1 MSNHPYTKAL
11 FGRKKPV
18 SFCVFIQKGES
29 TNPPSKRAVWKSHE
43 EAELVHS
50 LLEVKRAGGTSNIGF
65 KDKVW
70 NSVSA
75 HLTEECGTVF
85 KPSACKNKYGKLKQI
100 YWAIKRLSEQSGFLW
115 SNENGADR
123 AISFC

>member
-1 MSNHPYTKAL
+1 MDADLGNTDPSLDNKRRRTPQA
-11 FGRKKPV
+11 
-18 SFCVFIQKGES
+18 KGES
-29 TNPPSKRAVWKSHE
+29 TNPPTKHAVWKLHE

-50 LLEVKRAGGTSNIGF
+50 LLEVKHAGGTLNIGF

-85 KPSACKNKYGKLKQI
+85 EPSACKNKYGKTFRAVRI
-100 YWAIKRLSEQSGFLW
+100 SAEQ
-115 SNENGADR
+115 
-123 AISFC
+123 

>member
-18 SFCVFIQKGES
+18 SFCFFIQKGES

-43 EAELVHS
+43 EVELVHS
-50 LLEVKRAGGTSNIGF
+50 LLEVKRAGGTSNIGI

-70 NSVSA
+70 NSVST

-85 KPSACKNKYGKLKQI
+85 KPSACKNKYGKTFRAVRI
-100 YWAIKRLSEQSGFLW
+100 SVEQ
-115 SNENGADR
+115 
-123 AISFC
+123 